1 MYFIVIGNF
10 NYIIQLSIDKSNEM
24 NNNFKK
30 LLLHSWMRKQNFVDT
45 FREMYPNKKSFS
57 WSNGKDSTRIDQ
69 IWISES
75 LNFGLKET
83 LIEDMTTET
92 GSDHSLVVVELLLD
106 HLEFKDS
113 LAQSKKKGVKRII
126 FLYNKVTEEN

>member
-1 MYFIVIGNF
+1 M
-10 NYIIQLSIDKSNEM
+10 M
-24 NNNFKK
+24 
-30 LLLHSWMRKQNFVDT
+30 KQNFVDT
-45 FREMYPNKKSFS
+45 FRKIYPNKKSFL

-75 LNFGLKET
+75 LNFSLKEA

-92 GSDHSLVVVELLLD
+92 SSDHSLVVVELLLD

-113 LAQSKKKGVKRII
+113 LAQSKKKEVKRTI
-126 FLYNKVTEEN
+126 FLYDKADRKSTRLNSSH